1 MMKYEFFEDKQFV
14 TSKEGKYFIDLK
26 EIPNY
31 VINKLDLLGGID
43 VVNQGQKIS
52 FCGVIISKD
61 CTYCFA
67 PARSDSKK
75 IESIGNLIKVIHAYK
90 NSIDSSLLAFNE
102 DEKGKVIEEISLT
115 DIFEI
120 IDLYFS
126 VGILRSKTHT
136 YSEKGRT
143 NWSKTVNREF
153 PVFTNDNVPIYFYL
167 HKYPVSIYQD
177 DLISSIHC
185 EIILEILQNFH
196 WLDERFNF
204 VSQDQLSE
212 KKLLSELDVEEK
224 ISLLNQRL
232 YSTFVSLEIR
242 TLQLLIRYLEKI
254 HESGSNN
261 IVIGIRKF
269 HYVWEFLLR
278 NIFHNV
284 DLKINSLLPIPQYKF
299 ADASKPT
306 QNSSQKGMRLDVF
319 IKSENSC
326 WVIDSKYYTATGAHD
341 APGWSDLVKQFFYVK
356 AVKLIYPELKSI
368 KNIFIFPGITNPL
381 STIKMVYREESKD
394 ETKLAKLAEDFIPI
408 ECLYL
413 DPNDVMESY
422 LRSKKVHITDYI

>member
-1 MMKYEFFEDKQFV
+1 MMEYRFFEDKKIID
-14 TSKEGKYFIDLK
+14 SKK
-26 EIPNY
+26 IPDY
-31 VINKLDLLGGID
+31 VIEKLVFVGGLD
-43 VVNQGQKIS
+43 VVNQGRKIA
-52 FCGVIISKD
+52 FCGVIISEG

-67 PARSDSKK
+67 PAGSDPKK
-75 IESIGNLIKVIHAYK
+75 IESIGSLIKVIHAYK
-90 NSIDSSLLAFNE
+90 NSIDSSLLAFDE
-102 DEKGKVIEEISLT
+102 DEQDKVIEEISLT

-120 IDLYFS
+120 MDLYFS

-153 PVFTNDNVPIYFYL
+153 PVFTSDNVPIYFDL

-185 EIILEILQNFH
+185 EIILDILQKFH

-204 VSQDQLSE
+204 VSKDQLGE
-212 KKLLSELDVEEK
+212 KKLFNELDVNQK
-224 ISLLNQRL
+224 ISLLSQRL
-232 YSTFVSLEIR
+232 HSTFISLEIR
-242 TLQLLIRYLEKI
+242 TLQLLIRYLEKV

-278 NIFHNV
+278 NIFHDV
-284 DLKINSLLPIPQYKF
+284 EEKINSLLPVPKYQF
-299 ADASKPT
+299 LGPT
-306 QNSSQKGMRLDVF
+306 DFSETSNQKAMRLDVF

-326 WVIDSKYYTATGAHD
+326 WVIDSKYYTATGAHN

-356 AVKLIYPELKSI
+356 AVKLIYPEIELI
-368 KNIFIFPGITNPL
+368 KNIFIFPGVNNSL
-381 STIKMVYREESKD
+381 SNIEMVYREESKD
-394 ETKLAKLAEDFIPI
+394 ETELAKLAEDFIPI

-422 LRSKKVHITDYI
+422 LKSKKIHITDYI

>member
-1 MMKYEFFEDKQFV
+1 MMEYRFFEDKKIID
-14 TSKEGKYFIDLK
+14 SKK
-26 EIPNY
+26 IPDY
-31 VINKLDLLGGID
+31 VIEKLVSVGGLD
-43 VVNQGQKIS
+43 VVNQGRKIA
-52 FCGVIISKD
+52 FCGVIISEG

-67 PARSDSKK
+67 PAGSDPKK
-75 IESIGNLIKVIHAYK
+75 IESIGSLIKVIHAYK
-90 NSIDSSLLAFNE
+90 NSIDSSLLAFDE
-102 DEKGKVIEEISLT
+102 DEQGKVIEEISLT

-120 IDLYFS
+120 MDLYFS
-126 VGILRSKTHT
+126 VGILRSKIHT

-153 PVFTNDNVPIYFYL
+153 PVFTSDNVPIYFDL

-185 EIILEILQNFH
+185 EIILDILQKFH

-204 VSQDQLSE
+204 VSKDQLGE
-212 KKLLSELDVEEK
+212 KKLFNELDVNQK

-232 YSTFVSLEIR
+232 HSTFISLEIR
-242 TLQLLIRYLEKI
+242 TLQLLIRYLEKV

-278 NIFHNV
+278 NIFHDV
-284 DLKINSLLPIPQYKF
+284 EEKINSLLPVPKYQF
-299 ADASKPT
+299 LGPT
-306 QNSSQKGMRLDVF
+306 DFSETSNQKAMLLDVF

-326 WVIDSKYYTATGAHD
+326 WVIDSKSYTATGAHN

-356 AVKLIYPELKSI
+356 AVKLIYPEIELI
-368 KNIFIFPGITNPL
+368 KNIFIFPGVNNSL
-381 STIKMVYREESKD
+381 SNIEMVYREESKD

-413 DPNDVMESY
+413 DPNDVMENY
-422 LRSKKVHITDYI
+422 LMSKKIHIADYI

>member
-1 MMKYEFFEDKQFV
+1 MMEYRFFEDKQFID
-14 TSKEGKYFIDLK
+14 SKK
-26 EIPNY
+26 IPDF
-31 VINKLDLLGGID
+31 VVDKLASVGGID
-43 VVNQGQKIS
+43 VVNQGRKIA
-52 FCGVIISKD
+52 FCGVIIVD
-61 CTYCFA
+61 GCIYCFA
-67 PARSDSKK
+67 PAKSESTK
-75 IESIGNLIKVIHAYK
+75 IKSIGNLIKVIHSYK
-90 NSIDSSLLAFNE
+90 NSTDSSLLALDE

-115 DIFEI
+115 DLFEI

-126 VGILRSKTHT
+126 VGILKSKTHT

-153 PVFTNDNVPIYFYL
+153 PVFTSDNVPIYFDL

-185 EIILEILQNFH
+185 EIILDILKKFH

-204 VSQDQLSE
+204 VSKDQLNE
-212 KKLLSELDVEEK
+212 RKLFNELNVEQK

-232 YSTFVSLEIR
+232 HSTFVSLEVR

-254 HESGSNN
+254 QESGSNN

-278 NIFHNV
+278 NLFHNV
-284 DLKINSLLPIPQYKF
+284 DQRINSLLPVPKYQF
-299 ADASKPT
+299 LGPTDFSDAS
-306 QNSSQKGMRLDVF
+306 NQKGMRLDVF

-356 AVKLIYPELKSI
+356 AVKLIYPELETV
-368 KNIFIFPGITNPL
+368 KNIFIFPGIKNPL
-381 STIKMVYREESKD
+381 SRIQMVYREESKD
-394 ETKLAKLAEDFIPI
+394 EEKLAKLTEDFIPI

-413 DPNDVMESY
+413 NPNEVMEKY
-422 LRSKKVHITDYI
+422 LKSEKVYITDYI

>member
-1 MMKYEFFEDKQFV
+1 MMEYQFFEDKQFID
-14 TSKEGKYFIDLK
+14 SKK
-26 EIPNY
+26 IPDY
-31 VINKLDLLGGID
+31 VINKLDSVGGLD
-43 VVNQGQKIS
+43 VVNQGRKIS
-52 FCGVIISKD
+52 FCGVIICNG

-67 PARSDSKK
+67 PARSESTK
-75 IESIGNLIKVIHAYK
+75 IESIGNLIKVIHSYK
-90 NSIDSSLLAFNE
+90 NSNDSSLLAFDE

-126 VGILRSKTHT
+126 VGILKSKTHT

-153 PVFTNDNVPIYFYL
+153 PVFTNDNVPIYFDL

-185 EIILEILQNFH
+185 EIILEILNKFH
-196 WLDERFNF
+196 WLDDRFKF
-204 VSQDQLSE
+204 ISRDQLTE
-212 KKLLSELDVEEK
+212 RILWNELKIDQK

-232 YSTFVSLEIR
+232 HSTFVSLEVR
-242 TLQLLIRYLEKI
+242 TLQLLIRYLERV
-254 HESGSNN
+254 HEIGSNN
-261 IVIGIRKF
+261 VVIGIRKF
-269 HYVWEFLLR
+269 HYVWEFLLK
-278 NIFHNV
+278 NLFHNV
-284 DLKINSLLPIPQYKF
+284 DLKINSLLPVPQYQF
-299 ADASKPT
+299 SGPT
-306 QNSSQKGMRLDVF
+306 TFSETSNQKGMRLDVF

-356 AVKLIYPELKSI
+356 AVKLIYPELETV

-381 STIKMVYREESKD
+381 SSIQMVYRGESKD
-394 ETKLAKLAEDFIPI
+394 EEKLAKLTKDFIPI

-413 DPNDVMESY
+413 DPNDVMEKH
-422 LRSKKVHITDYI
+422 LKSKKVHITDYI

>member
-1 MMKYEFFEDKQFV
+1 MMEYQFCEDK
-14 TSKEGKYFIDLK
+14 EFIDSK
-26 EIPNY
+26 KIPDY
-31 VINKLDLLGGID
+31 VIDKLDLIGGLD
-43 VVNQGQKIS
+43 VVNKGRKIA
-52 FCGVIISKD
+52 FCGVIICDD

-67 PARSDSKK
+67 PAKSEPNK
-75 IESIGNLIKVIHAYK
+75 IEFIGNLIRVIHAYR
-90 NSIDSSLLAFNE
+90 NSIDSSLLAFDE

-120 IDLYFS
+120 MDLYFN
-126 VGILRSKTHT
+126 VGILKSKKQA

-153 PVFTNDNVPIYFYL
+153 PVFTSDNVPIYFDL
-167 HKYPVSIYQD
+167 HKYPISVYQD

-185 EIILEILQNFH
+185 EIILDILNKFH

-204 VSQDQLSE
+204 VSKDHLSE
-212 KKLLSELDVEEK
+212 KKLLNELDANQK

-232 YSTFVSLEIR
+232 HSTFISLEIR
-242 TLQLLIRYLEKI
+242 TLQLLIRYLEKV
-254 HESGSNN
+254 HESGSKN

-278 NIFHNV
+278 NIFHDV
-284 DLKINSLLPIPQYKF
+284 EEKINSLLPVPKYQF
-299 ADASKPT
+299 LGPT
-306 QNSSQKGMRLDVF
+306 DFSETSNQKAMRLDVF

-326 WVIDSKYYTATGAHD
+326 WVIDSKYYTATGAHN

-356 AVKLIYPELKSI
+356 AVKLIYPELESI
-368 KNIFIFPGITNPL
+368 KNIFIFPGVKNSL
-381 STIKMVYREESKD
+381 SNIEMVYRDESKD

-413 DPNDVMESY
+413 DPNDVMENY
-422 LRSKKVHITDYI
+422 LMSKKIHIADYI

>member
-1 MMKYEFFEDKQFV
+1 MKYQYFEDKQFV
-14 TSKEGKYFIDLK
+14 DLEKFPGAVIDKLRLLDG
-26 EIPNY
+26 
-31 VINKLDLLGGID
+31 INS
-43 VVNQGQKIS
+43 VNQREKIQ
-52 FCGVIISKD
+52 FCGVIICDD
-61 CTYCFA
+61 CTYCFS
-67 PARSDSKK
+67 PTKSRSKN

-90 NSIDSSLLAFNE
+90 SSIDSSLLAFDE
-102 DEKGKVIEEISLT
+102 DDSGKVIEEISLT

-153 PVFTNDNVPIYFYL
+153 PVFTSDNVPIYFDL

-185 EIILEILQNFH
+185 EIILDILQKFH

-204 VSQDQLSE
+204 VSKDQLSE
-212 KKLLSELDVEEK
+212 KKLLNELDANQK

-232 YSTFVSLEIR
+232 HSTFISLEIR
-242 TLQLLIRYLEKI
+242 TLQLLIRYLEKV
-254 HESGSNN
+254 HESGSKN

-278 NIFHNV
+278 NIFHDV
-284 DLKINSLLPIPQYKF
+284 EEKINSLLPVPKYQF
-299 ADASKPT
+299 LGPT
-306 QNSSQKGMRLDVF
+306 NFSETSNQKAMRLDVF
-319 IKSENSC
+319 IKSENSS
-326 WVIDSKYYTATGAHD
+326 WVVDSKYYTATGAHN

-356 AVKLIYPELKSI
+356 AVKLIYPKIESI
-368 KNIFIFPGITNPL
+368 KNIFIFPGVKNSL
-381 STIKMVYREESKD
+381 SNIEMVYREESKD

-422 LRSKKVHITDYI
+422 LKSKKIHITDYI

>member
-1 MMKYEFFEDKQFV
+1 MMEYQFFEDKQFID
-14 TSKEGKYFIDLK
+14 SKKIPDFVID
-26 EIPNY
+26 
-31 VINKLDLLGGID
+31 KLDSVGGLD
-43 VVNQGQKIS
+43 VVNHGRKIS
-52 FCGVIISKD
+52 FCGVIIFDD

-67 PARSDSKK
+67 PARSASEK
-75 IESIGNLIKVIHAYK
+75 IESIGNLIKVIHSYK
-90 NSIDSSLLAFNE
+90 NSIDSSLLAFDE

-115 DIFEI
+115 DIFEV

-153 PVFTNDNVPIYFYL
+153 PVFTIDNVPIYFDL
-167 HKYPVSIYQD
+167 HKYPVSVYQD
-177 DLISSIHC
+177 DLISSIHS
-185 EIILEILQNFH
+185 EILLDIFNKFH
-196 WLDERFNF
+196 WLDDRFKF
-204 VSQDQLSE
+204 VSKDQLTE
-212 KKLLSELDVEEK
+212 KVLFNDWDIDQK

-232 YSTFVSLEIR
+232 HSTFVSIEVR

-254 HESGSNN
+254 HEIGSNN
-261 IVIGIRKF
+261 VVIGIRKF
-269 HYVWEFLLR
+269 HYVWEFLLK
-278 NIFHNV
+278 NIFHDV
-284 DLKINSLLPIPQYKF
+284 DLKINSLLPIPQYQF
-299 ADASKPT
+299 SDPLKPI

-319 IKSENSC
+319 IKSKNSC

-356 AVKLIYPELKSI
+356 AVRLIYPELEMV

-381 STIKMVYREESKD
+381 SNIQMVYREESKD
-394 ETKLAKLAEDFIPI
+394 EDKLEKLTEDFIPI

-413 DPNDVMESY
+413 DPNDVMEKY
-422 LRSKKVHITDYI
+422 LKSKKVYITDYI

>member
-1 MMKYEFFEDKQFV
+1 MSLIRDKN
-14 TSKEGKYFIDLK
+14 FI
-26 EIPNY
+26 
-31 VINKLDLLGGID
+31 
-43 VVNQGQKIS
+43 
-52 FCGVIISKD
+52 CGVIISKD

-212 KKLLSELDVEEK
+212 K
-224 ISLLNQRL
+224 N
-232 YSTFVSLEIR
+232 YSVNWMLKKNFSA
-242 TLQLLIRYLEKI
+242 K
-254 HESGSNN
+254 S
-261 IVIGIRKF
+261 KA
-269 HYVWEFLLR
+269 
-278 NIFHNV
+278 IFN
-284 DLKINSLLPIPQYKF
+284 L
-299 ADASKPT
+299 
-306 QNSSQKGMRLDVF
+306 
-319 IKSENSC
+319 C
-326 WVIDSKYYTATGAHD
+326 
-341 APGWSDLVKQFFYVK
+341 FFG
-356 AVKLIYPELKSI
+356 
-368 KNIFIFPGITNPL
+368 N
-381 STIKMVYREESKD
+381 
-394 ETKLAKLAEDFIPI
+394 
-408 ECLYL
+408 
-413 DPNDVMESY
+413 
-422 LRSKKVHITDYI
+422 

>member
-1 MMKYEFFEDKQFV
+1 MMEYQFFEDKQFID
-14 TSKEGKYFIDLK
+14 SKK
-26 EIPNY
+26 IPDY
-31 VINKLDLLGGID
+31 VIDKLDSVGGLD
-43 VVNQGQKIS
+43 VVNQGRKIT
-52 FCGVIISKD
+52 FCGVIIFD
-61 CTYCFA
+61 GCTYCFA
-67 PARSDSKK
+67 PARSESKK

-90 NSIDSSLLAFNE
+90 NSIDSSLLAFDE

-126 VGILRSKTHT
+126 VGILKSKTHT
-136 YSEKGRT
+136 YSEKGQT

-153 PVFTNDNVPIYFYL
+153 PVFTSDNVPIYFDL
-167 HKYPVSIYQD
+167 HKYPVSVYQD

-185 EIILEILQNFH
+185 EIILDILNKFH
-196 WLDERFNF
+196 WLDERFKF
-204 VSQDQLSE
+204 ISTDQLSE
-212 KKLLSELDVEEK
+212 RKLFNELDVDQK
-224 ISLLNQRL
+224 ISLLNKRL
-232 YSTFVSLEIR
+232 HSTFVSLEIR
-242 TLQLLIRYLEKI
+242 TLQLLIRYLEEI

-278 NIFHNV
+278 NIFHHV
-284 DLKINSLLPIPQYKF
+284 DQKINSLLPVPKYQF
-299 ADASKPT
+299 LGPT
-306 QNSSQKGMRLDVF
+306 DFSESSNQKGMRLDVF
-319 IKSENSC
+319 IRSENSC

-356 AVKLIYPELKSI
+356 AVRLIYPELETV

-381 STIKMVYREESKD
+381 SNIQMAYREESND
-394 ETKLAKLAEDFIPI
+394 EEKLEKLMENFDPI

-413 DPNDVMESY
+413 DPKDVMEKY
-422 LRSKKVHITDYI
+422 LKSEKVYITDFI

>member
-1 MMKYEFFEDKQFV
+1 MEYQFFEDKQFID
-14 TSKEGKYFIDLK
+14 SKK
-26 EIPNY
+26 IPDY
-31 VINKLDLLGGID
+31 VIDKLVSVGGLD
-43 VVNQGQKIS
+43 VDNQGRKIA
-52 FCGVIISKD
+52 FCGVIISEGS
-61 CTYCFA
+61 TYCFA
-67 PARSDSKK
+67 PTGSDPKK
-75 IESIGNLIKVIHAYK
+75 IESIGNLIRVIHAYK
-90 NSIDSSLLAFNE
+90 DSIDSSLLAFDE
-102 DEKGKVIEEISLT
+102 DEQGKVIEEISLT

-153 PVFTNDNVPIYFYL
+153 PVFTSDNVPIYFDL

-185 EIILEILQNFH
+185 EIILDILKNFH
-196 WLDERFNF
+196 WLDERFHF
-204 VSQDQLSE
+204 VSKDLLSE
-212 KKLLSELDVEEK
+212 KKLLNELDVDQK

-232 YSTFVSLEIR
+232 HSTFVSLEVR
-242 TLQLLIRYLEKI
+242 TLQLLIRYLEKT
-254 HESGSNN
+254 HESGSKN

-278 NIFHNV
+278 RIFNNV
-284 DLKINSLLPIPQYKF
+284 DEKINSLLPVPKYQF
-299 ADASKPT
+299 LGPTDFSEAS
-306 QNSSQKGMRLDVF
+306 NQKGMRLDVF

-356 AVKLIYPELKSI
+356 AVKLIYPELESI
-368 KNIFIFPGITNPL
+368 KNIFIFPGGKNSL
-381 STIKMVYREESKD
+381 SKIEMVYREESKD
-394 ETKLAKLAEDFIPI
+394 ETKLEKLAKDFIPI

-413 DPNDVMESY
+413 DPNDVMEKY
-422 LRSKKVHITDYI
+422 LNSKKVHITDYI

>member
-1 MMKYEFFEDKQFV
+1 MKYQYFEDKQFV
-14 TSKEGKYFIDLK
+14 DLEKVPGAVIDKLRLLDG
-26 EIPNY
+26 
-31 VINKLDLLGGID
+31 INS
-43 VVNQGQKIS
+43 VNQREKIQ
-52 FCGVIISKD
+52 FCGVIICDD
-61 CTYCFA
+61 CTYCFS
-67 PARSDSKK
+67 PAKSGSKN

-90 NSIDSSLLAFNE
+90 SSIDSSLLAFDE
-102 DEKGKVIEEISLT
+102 DDSGKVIEEISLT

-153 PVFTNDNVPIYFYL
+153 PFFTSNNVPIYFDL

-185 EIILEILQNFH
+185 EIILDILKNFH

-204 VSQDQLSE
+204 VSKDQLSE
-212 KKLLSELDVEEK
+212 KKLINKLDVEQK

-232 YSTFVSLEIR
+232 HSTFVSLEIR
-242 TLQLLIRYLEKI
+242 TLLLLIRYLEKI
-254 HESGSNN
+254 HESGSKN

-284 DLKINSLLPIPQYKF
+284 DLKINSLLPIPQYMF
-299 ADASKPT
+299 TDASKPT
-306 QNSSQKGMRLDVF
+306 QYSSQKGMRLDVF
-319 IKSENSC
+319 IKSKNSC
-326 WVIDSKYYTATGAHD
+326 WVVDSKYYTATGAHD

-356 AVKLIYPELKSI
+356 AVRLIYPELETVN
-368 KNIFIFPGITNPL
+368 NIFIFPGTRSYL
-381 STIKMVYREESKD
+381 SKIQMVYREESK
-394 ETKLAKLAEDFIPI
+394 EEEKLAKLAEDFIPI

-413 DPNDVMESY
+413 DPNDVMDKY
-422 LRSKKVHITDYI
+422 LKSEKIHITDYI

>member
-1 MMKYEFFEDKQFV
+1 MMEYQFFEDKQFID
-14 TSKEGKYFIDLK
+14 SKK
-26 EIPNY
+26 IPDY
-31 VINKLDLLGGID
+31 VIDKLVSVGGLD
-43 VVNQGQKIS
+43 VVNQGRKIA
-52 FCGVIISKD
+52 FCGVIISEG

-67 PARSDSKK
+67 PAKSDSKK

-90 NSIDSSLLAFNE
+90 NSIDSSLLAFDE

-126 VGILRSKTHT
+126 QGILRSKTNT

-153 PVFTNDNVPIYFYL
+153 PSFTSDNVPIYFDL

-185 EIILEILQNFH
+185 EIILDILKNFH

-204 VSQDQLSE
+204 VSKDHLSE
-212 KKLLSELDVEEK
+212 KKLINKLDVDQK

-232 YSTFVSLEIR
+232 HSTFVSLEIR

-254 HESGSNN
+254 HESGSKN

-284 DLKINSLLPIPQYKF
+284 DLKINSLLPIPQYIF
-299 ADASKPT
+299 ADTLKPT
-306 QNSSQKGMRLDVF
+306 QDSSQKGMRLDVF
-319 IKSENSC
+319 IKNKNSC

-356 AVKLIYPELKSI
+356 AVGLIYPELEKI
-368 KNIFIFPGITNPL
+368 KNIFIFPGTTNHL
-381 STIKMVYREESKD
+381 SSIQMAYREESK
-394 ETKLAKLAEDFIPI
+394 EEEKLAKLAEDFIPI

-413 DPNDVMESY
+413 DPNDVMAKY
-422 LRSKKVHITDYI
+422 LKSKKVHITDYI

>member
-1 MMKYEFFEDKQFV
+1 MMEYQFFEDKQFID
-14 TSKEGKYFIDLK
+14 SKT
-26 EIPNY
+26 IPDY
-31 VINKLDLLGGID
+31 VIDKLLLVGGLD
-43 VVNQGQKIS
+43 VVSQGQKIA
-52 FCGVIISKD
+52 FCGVIISEG

-153 PVFTNDNVPIYFYL
+153 PVFTSDNVPIYFDH

-185 EIILEILQNFH
+185 EIILDILQNFY

-204 VSQDQLSE
+204 VSKDQLSE
-212 KKLLSELDVEEK
+212 KKLLNELDANQK

-232 YSTFVSLEIR
+232 HSTFISLEIR
-242 TLQLLIRYLEKI
+242 TLQLLIRYLERV
-254 HESGSNN
+254 HESGSKN

-278 NIFHNV
+278 NIFHDV
-284 DLKINSLLPIPQYKF
+284 EEKINSLLPVPKYQF
-299 ADASKPT
+299 LGPT
-306 QNSSQKGMRLDVF
+306 DFSETSNQKAMRLDVF

-326 WVIDSKYYTATGAHD
+326 WVIDSKYYTATGAHN

-356 AVKLIYPELKSI
+356 AVKLIYPKIESI
-368 KNIFIFPGITNPL
+368 KNIFIFPGVKNSL
-381 STIKMVYREESKD
+381 SNIEMVYREESKD

-422 LRSKKVHITDYI
+422 LKSKKIHITDYI

>member
-1 MMKYEFFEDKQFV
+1 MMEYQFFEDK
-14 TSKEGKYFIDLK
+14 KFIDSK
-26 EIPNY
+26 KIPDF
-31 VINKLDLLGGID
+31 VIDKLDSVGGLD
-43 VVNQGQKIS
+43 VVNQGRKIA
-52 FCGVIISKD
+52 FCGVIIFD
-61 CTYCFA
+61 GCTYCFA
-67 PARSDSKK
+67 PARSESTK
-75 IESIGNLIKVIHAYK
+75 IESIGNLIKVIHSYK
-90 NSIDSSLLAFNE
+90 NSIDSSLLAFDE

-126 VGILRSKTHT
+126 VGILKSKTHT

-153 PVFTNDNVPIYFYL
+153 PVFTSDNVPIYFDL
-167 HKYPVSIYQD
+167 HKYPVSVYQD

-185 EIILEILQNFH
+185 EIILDILNKFH

-204 VSQDQLSE
+204 ISKDQLTE
-212 KKLLSELDVEEK
+212 KTLFNELDIDQK

-232 YSTFVSLEIR
+232 HSTFVSLEIR

-254 HESGSNN
+254 HETGSNN

-284 DLKINSLLPIPQYKF
+284 DLKINSLLPIPQYQF
-299 ADASKPT
+299 ADPLKPT
-306 QNSSQKGMRLDVF
+306 QNSFHKGMRLDVF

-356 AVKLIYPELKSI
+356 AVRLIYPELETV
-368 KNIFIFPGITNPL
+368 KNIFIFPGIINPL
-381 STIKMVYREESKD
+381 SNIQMVYREESKD
-394 ETKLAKLAEDFIPI
+394 EAKLKKLTEDFIPI

-413 DPNDVMESY
+413 DPNEVMEKY
-422 LRSKKVHITDYI
+422 LKSKKVHITDYI